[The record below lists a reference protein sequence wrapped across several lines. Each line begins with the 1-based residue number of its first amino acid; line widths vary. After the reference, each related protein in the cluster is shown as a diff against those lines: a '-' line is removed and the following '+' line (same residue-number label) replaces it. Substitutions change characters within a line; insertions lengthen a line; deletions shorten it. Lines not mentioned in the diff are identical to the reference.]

1 MTLAASFVKIIDI
14 ALDMLTWLI
23 ISLFARH
30 NSLSS

>member
-1 MTLAASFVKIIDI
+1 MAASFVKIVDI

-23 ISLFARH
+23 ISSFARY